1 MAVPLTEPD
10 AEPRRLGMAR
20 SGRFVALRRGDG
32 LELVDALGTAPRRTL
47 PAPVL
52 DFGFVANELWL
63 LGPGGLQRYSVET
76 LTPIG
81 PVIEIAADATRV
93 LPSRGDASTTALVG
107 HQLVEAIGDC
117 ATVTNLAGS
126 VLFPLGG
133 RHVLSVGDS
142 LGILDGG
149 RGERRLIAWP
159 AREPVHGATYLF
171 GGRAIAVLVGGQRPR
186 IIVLAAS
193 GGLIHDVALPSATDR
208 AVFADRRGLALL
220 AHGERELIA
229 VDLRYGRIQLHGQT
243 PFEVEDLAIDADARF
258 LAYAGGTQVLHG
270 PFNDLIQAPRTA
282 PQPVTE
288 SIHAD
293 ATEHA
298 PPAVESVAAPVIPSL
313 AIPELLPRALGEV
326 FSATTV
332 AAQATGAEPYAGARE
347 HVDDLLDVAAARTA
361 RGIAEAWNTGR
372 LSLPAE
378 DARPFEREV
387 LAIVGRAGSF
397 ADDLVGEFE
406 QKLSDLELRVAA
418 RTQAT
423 LAAGGSLPFVDLVHE
438 LGLSAMA
445 AKVLAVVLAPQM
457 RGEIARLYGVLA
469 NDVYRPLVDRALVET
484 VIAGSDSRMRAA
496 VADELVPEATLIR
509 LGVIR
514 RTGDSTVFAGLSV
527 DQVILDRIHGRD
539 LVELGGATVIR
550 TATRTLAE
558 LTMPAAIK
566 RDLVLAMSKA
576 RSPEE
581 PIRIALRGR
590 RGSGRHSLIATLAAK
605 VGRRVAA
612 IDATRLSRQP
622 EPFAYE
628 LALELSRAQLR
639 RAVPVVSGL
648 ELIAADDTELRDRIE
663 QVLRRHPGPVVLRV
677 APETTTL
684 PLAPGYV
691 SFTIPAMSEAERIDA
706 WRASLT
712 RAGVGCE
719 DVETLAQKF
728 RIGPGTIEQIVQESA
743 QGHGDLETLA
753 RQHLAARLS
762 HVATHITRLAKWEQV
777 ALPDDLRDSLKEL
790 VGRVRHRRTVYD
802 TWGFDAK
809 MTTSRGLSALF
820 YGPPGTGKSMIAGL
834 VARELGLDLYRVD
847 LARIT
852 SKWIGETEKN
862 LAEVFDAAEAG
873 QAVILFDEADSLFAK
888 RTEVRSS
895 TDRYANLEVNY
906 LLQRLDTFEGICIL
920 TTNLDGA
927 IDPAFKRR
935 MSLRL
940 QFPFPDEETRV
951 QLWAAHVPSEAP
963 VAGDLD
969 FADLARRFPLSGG
982 YIRNSALRAAFLAAQ
997 EARPLSQEHLVRAV
1011 QLEYR
1016 EIGKLAPSGRLE

>member
-1 MAVPLTEPD
+1 MIAGLTLVPVAQPV
-10 AEPRRLGMAR
+10 PRTLAMTR
-20 SGRFVALRRGDG
+20 SGRFVALRCPLG
-32 LELVDALGTAPRRTL
+32 LELVDALGTQPRRL
-47 PAPVL
+47 VPGPVI

-63 LGPGGLQRYSVET
+63 LGAGSVQRYGVENLAPLGT
-76 LTPIG
+76 AIA
-81 PVIEIAADATRV
+81 VAADATRLAPARAEAGATV
-93 LPSRGDASTTALVG
+93 LVG
-107 HQLVEAIGDC
+107 QQLVEASGDR
-117 ATVTNLAGS
+117 AAVIDLAGGA
-126 VLFPLGG
+126 LYPLGG
-133 RHVLSVGDS
+133 RHVLSAGDS
-142 LGILDGG
+142 LAILDGG
-149 RGERRLIAWP
+149 RSERRLIAWS
-159 AREPVHGATYLF
+159 AREPVHGSTYLF

-186 IIVLAAS
+186 LIVLTAS
-193 GGLIHDVALPSATDR
+193 GGLIHEVALPAAADR
-208 AVFADRRGLALL
+208 VAFADRRGLAVL

-229 VDLRYGRIQLHGQT
+229 VDLRYGRIQLHGQA
-243 PFEVEDLAIDADARF
+243 PFAVEDLAIDADARF

-270 PFNDLIQAPRTA
+270 PFSDLIEAPRTA
-282 PQPVTE
+282 PQPAAA
-288 SIHAD
+288 AD
-293 ATEHA
+293 ATEH
-298 PPAVESVAAPVIPSL
+298 PAVAAAAPRAVEVSAV
-313 AIPELLPRALGEV
+313 AIPDLVPRALGEV
-326 FSATTV
+326 IHVIAV
-332 AAQATGAEPYAGARE
+332 AAHDTGAEPYSAARE

-372 LSLPAE
+372 LSLPSE

-406 QKLSDLELRVAA
+406 TRLSALESRVAA
-418 RTQAT
+418 RTHAT
-423 LAAGGSLPFVDLVHE
+423 LAAGGSLPFVELVRE

-445 AKVLAVVLAPQM
+445 AKILAVVIAPQM

-484 VIAGSDSRMRAA
+484 VIAGSDPRMRAA
-496 VADELVPEATLIR
+496 VADELLPEATLIR

-514 RTGDSTVFAGLSV
+514 RSGDSAVFAGLSV

-539 LVELGGATVIR
+539 VLEVGGATAICS
-550 TATRTLAE
+550 ATRTLEE
-558 LTMPAAIK
+558 LTMPASLK
-566 RDLVLAMSKA
+566 RDVVLALSTP
-576 RSPEE
+576 RSPAE

-612 IDATRLSRQP
+612 IDATRLARQP
-622 EPFAYE
+622 ELFASE

-648 ELIAADDTELRDRIE
+648 EVIAADDAERRERIE
-663 QVLRRHPGPVVLRV
+663 QVLRTHPGPVVLRV

-691 SFTIPAMSEAERIDA
+691 SFTIPAMSEAERVDA
-706 WRASLT
+706 WRTSLE
-712 RAGVGCE
+712 RAGVTCD
-719 DVETLAQKF
+719 DVEALAQKF
-728 RIGPGTIEQIVQESA
+728 RIGPGTIEQIVQASA
-743 QGHGDLETLA
+743 QGHGGLETLA

-762 HVATHITRLAKWEQV
+762 HVATHITRLAEWEQV

-802 TWGFDAK
+802 RWGYDAK

-834 VARELGLDLYRVD
+834 IARELGLDLYRVD
-847 LARIT
+847 LARVT
-852 SKWIGETEKN
+852 SKWLGETEKN

-895 TDRYANLEVNY
+895 NDRYANLEVNY
-906 LLQRLDTFEGICIL
+906 LLQRLDSFEGICIL
-920 TTNLDGA
+920 TTNLDGS

-951 QLWAAHVPSEAP
+951 RLWAAHVPAEAP

-969 FADLARRFPLSGG
+969 FAELARRFPLSGG

-1016 EIGKLAPSGRLE
+1016 EIGKLATSGRLE